1 MSISRVFS
9 KVSYLQTILR
19 VSCSKPGGVSTHMP
33 AFKHSRGYFTRFND
47 IDRMADLF
55 RFACIVATIFTVTSA
70 VVCHAS
76 DNTKADEKKTTETA
90 PTEKRA
96 DASKSKQPVP
106 LNAQG
111 TVLIDVPGKR
121 LLLKSKVCL
130 REGVLEMFACRKQ
143 SKEHE
148 SVVAIDSEAFVIHTG
163 LLALGAKV
171 GSPVRFQP
179 EYEPPKGTRV
189 RIFCQWTDK
198 QGKPHREPAEHW
210 IRNST
215 RRFFV
220 EVFEEKPE
228 GLDLKEGIDL
238 KWDDK
243 HKELF
248 WFGQMSE
255 KQRDTF
261 LSMSKDEKYRKTIK
275 KFFDATQPKPLDAP
289 WVFTGSGFYIDEATG
304 KKAYLA
310 EGGEL
315 ICVAN
320 FPSAML
326 DLAAKSTA
334 EGETNLMWEA
344 WTEHIPPVGTDVLI
358 ELVPEL
364 EAKEPKEP
372 SKKP

>member
-1 MSISRVFS
+1 MAKGPGTNAARLTCMFCIESTLRLAFVVVIGFS
-9 KVSYLQTILR
+9 LIGDVL
-19 VSCSKPGGVSTHMP
+19 TH
-33 AFKHSRGYFTRFND
+33 A
-47 IDRMADLF
+47 
-55 RFACIVATIFTVTSA
+55 
-70 VVCHAS
+70 
-76 DNTKADEKKTTETA
+76 ADEKK
-90 PTEKRA
+90 PTEKPTKPA
-96 DASKSKQPVP
+96 EASKSKEPVP

-111 TVLIDVPGKR
+111 TVLLDVSGKR

-148 SVVAIDSEAFVIHTG
+148 SIVSIDSEAYVIHTG
-163 LLALGAKV
+163 LLALGAKA

-179 EYEPPKGTRV
+179 EYEPPKGTRI

-198 QGKPHREPAEHW
+198 QGKPHREPAENW
-210 IRNST
+210 VRNSS

-220 EVFEEKPE
+220 EIFESKPE
-228 GLDLKEGIDL
+228 GLNLLEGSDL

-243 HKELF
+243 NKELY
-248 WFGQMSE
+248 WFGEMSE

-261 LSMSKDEKYRKTIK
+261 LELSKNEQYRKAIK
-275 KFFDATQPKPLDAP
+275 KFFQATQPKPLDAP
-289 WVFTGSGFYIDEATG
+289 WVFTGSGFYVDEATG
-304 KKAYLA
+304 KKSYLA

-326 DLAAKSTA
+326 DLATKSTA
-334 EGETNLMWEA
+334 EGEANLMWET

-364 EAKEPKEP
+364 EAKEPT
-372 SKKP
+372 KK